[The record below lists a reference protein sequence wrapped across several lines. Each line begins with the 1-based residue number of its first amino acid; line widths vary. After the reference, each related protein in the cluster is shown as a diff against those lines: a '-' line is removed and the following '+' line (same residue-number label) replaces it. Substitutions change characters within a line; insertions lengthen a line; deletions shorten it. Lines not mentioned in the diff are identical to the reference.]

1 MFQAV
6 KTALNYPPSN
16 AIRTVKWLDLAE
28 SFNNVDTEQH
38 RNYHFKLM
46 RQVVIPSV
54 KIIVAHVS
62 GRQNSS
68 QLSTK

>member
-6 KTALNYPPSN
+6 KIALNYPPSN
-16 AIRTVKWLDLAE
+16 AIRTVKWLDLAK
-28 SFNNVDTEQH
+28 SFNKVDTEQH
-38 RNYHFKLM
+38 GNYHFKLM
-46 RQVVIPSV
+46 RQVVILSV

>member
-6 KTALNYPPSN
+6 KIALNYPPSN

-46 RQVVIPSV
+46 RQVVILSV